1 MYLDKNDLTK
11 GIRPEVLDTLTRSN
25 AEVWRKFLQKTE
37 SGRDAGVRVA
47 EFFVEEACAE
57 VAGYLSA
64 RYDIALELEK
74 QPSDGSRKPLVVKLV
89 RDIALFNIYNFSS
102 PVNMPETKQRAY
114 ECAIALLRDVQKEK
128 AAIAGLK
135 RLNSSSEGKTESSYI
150 AFGGNPK
157 RQNHI

>member
-11 GIRPEVLDTLTRSN
+11 GIRSEVLDTLTRSN
-25 AEVWRKFLQKTE
+25 AEVWQQ
-37 SGRDAGVRVA
+37 A
-47 EFFVEEACAE
+47 VEEACAE

-74 QPSDGSRKPLVVKLV
+74 QPSDDSRKPLVVKLV

-135 RLNSSSEGKTESSYI
+135 RLNSSSEGKNRK
-150 AFGGNPK
+150 FLH
-157 RQNHI
+157 RFWR

>member
-11 GIRPEVLDTLTRSN
+11 GIRSEVLDTLTRSN
-25 AEVWRKFLQKTE
+25 AEVWQQ
-37 SGRDAGVRVA
+37 A
-47 EFFVEEACAE
+47 VEEACAE

-74 QPSDGSRKPLVVKLV
+74 QPSDDSRKPLVVKLV

>member
-25 AEVWRKFLQKTE
+25 AEVWQQ
-37 SGRDAGVRVA
+37 A
-47 EFFVEEACAE
+47 VEEACAE

-74 QPSDGSRKPLVVKLV
+74 QPSDDSRKPLVVKLV

>member
-25 AEVWRKFLQKTE
+25 AEVWQQ
-37 SGRDAGVRVA
+37 A
-47 EFFVEEACAE
+47 VEEACAE

-74 QPSDGSRKPLVVKLV
+74 QPSDDSRKPLVVKLV

-157 RQNHI
+157 RQNHN

>member
-25 AEVWRKFLQKTE
+25 AEVWQQ
-37 SGRDAGVRVA
+37 A
-47 EFFVEEACAE
+47 VEEACAE

-135 RLNSSSEGKTESSYI
+135 RINSSSEGKTESSYI